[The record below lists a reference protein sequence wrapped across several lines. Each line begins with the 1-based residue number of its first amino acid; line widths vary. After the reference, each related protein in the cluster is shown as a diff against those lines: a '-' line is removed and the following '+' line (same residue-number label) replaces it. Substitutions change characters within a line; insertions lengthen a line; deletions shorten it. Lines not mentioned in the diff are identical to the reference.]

1 MEELGT
7 KVRSLEQE
15 ATIREDALRKEVSEL
30 RKRWQDAVQRADAL
44 SMDMQQG
51 SAPLM
56 KQIESA
62 ERQKKARA
70 AAWAELE
77 SRLRSENEEL
87 NMIRDQL

>member
-62 ERQKKARA
+62 ERQKRARA